1 MANRAA
7 PVIGASA
14 ASTIGKNAMK
24 VWLYGYLKNIFCR
37 NPEFA

>member
-14 ASTIGKNAMK
+14 ASTIGKNVMK
-24 VWLYGYLKNIFCR
+24 ISLYGYL
-37 NPEFA
+37 NPEFAKACH

>member
-24 VWLYGYLKNIFCR
+24 I
-37 NPEFA
+37 